1 MGIPLGKKPNKIIL
15 QTESY
20 YSTDSLQSITQR
32 NKVSLFDCA
41 KYYIFTNSVHC
52 PNIVTNVMP
61 INF

>member
-20 YSTDSLQSITQR
+20 YSTDSLQSITQK

-41 KYYIFTNSVHC
+41 K
-52 PNIVTNVMP
+52 
-61 INF
+61 